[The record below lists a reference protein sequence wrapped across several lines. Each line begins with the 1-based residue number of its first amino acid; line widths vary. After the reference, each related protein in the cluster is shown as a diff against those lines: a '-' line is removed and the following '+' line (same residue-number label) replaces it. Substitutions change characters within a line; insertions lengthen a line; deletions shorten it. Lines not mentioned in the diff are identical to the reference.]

1 MMTLSKTTGNQAK
14 IDQLRK
20 TLAAVLAEVL
30 QRGFSGTAAVEL
42 RVVDGTIQRICR
54 RTERIER

>member
-1 MMTLSKTTGNQAK
+1 MTTLSNTTGNEAK

-30 QRGFSGTAAVEL
+30 QRGFCGTATVEL
-42 RVVDGTIQRICR
+42 RVVDGTIQHVCR